1 MKPVDQDSFSD
12 ESAGTH
18 GNCYAACIA
27 SILERPQRARLAP
40 SGRASRDPLPMID
53 VDAVSEFLE
62 GQVGCPFHRSTAG
75 VMTGVVLRPENP
87 HFGRLQIGEWVLE
100 SLETATLKLGLEDQE
115 IAEKLR
121 NGRSYLVRYDDEGEP
136 SFLPIPPS

>member
-1 MKPVDQDSFSD
+1 
-12 ESAGTH
+12 
-18 GNCYAACIA
+18 
-27 SILERPQRARLAP
+27 
-40 SGRASRDPLPMID
+40 
-53 VDAVSEFLE
+53 
-62 GQVGCPFHRSTAG
+62 
-75 VMTGVVLRPENP
+75 MTGVVLRPENP